1 MKPLFPGT
9 TCFPLSAPKK
19 DVNKHSKI
27 AQEFQAQTHQLEKI
41 FDIIGTPKKEDIDE
55 LEPGYLKTFLQELK
69 QEDPVSFELMLPC
82 APPEAIELLNRML
95 TFSRFLSLIHS
106 FIHSF
111 THSLIHSFIHSFTHS
126 LIHSFI
132 HSFTHYLTLL
142 KLTHSFFHL
151 HLINV
156 DPNKRISIRE
166 ALESPY
172 FNDVRNKECEKLS
185 EQKMIFPFE
194 TEIVEGDGNEKK
206 KLREYI
212 YNEALSFAYL
222 IQTLLYL

>member
-1 MKPLFPGT
+1 MQTLEPATIRVKPLFPGT

-106 FIHSF
+106 F
-111 THSLIHSFIHSFTHS
+111 
-126 LIHSFI
+126 
-132 HSFTHYLTLL
+132 THYLALL
-142 KLTHSFFHL
+142 KLTHS
-151 HLINV
+151 
-156 DPNKRISIRE
+156 
-166 ALESPY
+166 
-172 FNDVRNKECEKLS
+172 
-185 EQKMIFPFE
+185 
-194 TEIVEGDGNEKK
+194 
-206 KLREYI
+206 
-212 YNEALSFAYL
+212 
-222 IQTLLYL
+222 